1 MLRDAAGKHD
11 VAFFPPSPPPLTRSR
26 RRLIDFPRLAELSN
40 GNQYAIQYISEMG
53 LLEFNTNLSFSW
65 ALR

>member
-1 MLRDAAGKHD
+1 MLRDAAEKHE
-11 VAFFPPSPPPLTRSR
+11 VAFFPFAAATRSR

-53 LLEFNTNLSFSW
+53 FWILLPICHFLGH
-65 ALR
+65 